1 MPLKWQPEWPFGL
14 RVAMYSLSVSR
25 ARVEPRAT
33 ALPQPAWAQCFDFRG
48 FFLLLC
54 TLLAVRYF
62 DLLIGART
70 FALKDFGVFS
80 YPQFHFLRESWW
92 RGEMPLWN
100 PLSHCGVPFLAQW
113 TTMCLYP
120 GTLALVLLPM
130 PLSLNWFIVLH
141 LLLAGVG
148 MYWLARN
155 WTDNGFAA
163 SAAAL
168 GYVFAGFT
176 TCSTVWP
183 SYIAAMAWMPFVVL
197 YCARAASNG
206 ARNILWAAASATM
219 QLLTG
224 APELILMTWA
234 VVAAIFVAETPRQEA
249 FRRLSRL
256 GGIVLL
262 AAGLSAMQ
270 LLPFFELLQHS
281 PRSDNYE
288 IARWSMPVW
297 GWANF
302 LVPLFQTKVS
312 PMGYFYQQ
320 SQQFVAS
327 YYCGAGLFLLAFI
340 GVVWKRSPRTLALG
354 FLLLASLVFA
364 LGSKGYLYDAL
375 RLFVPQIGFARYTVK
390 VAALITFLVPLL
402 GAFAIAHLFQMPR
415 ARTRFILVG
424 ALGGAFIVGIVLL
437 GALMPLPGV
446 DWRDGAWNAAWRV
459 VFFGAFVFLTDRCLH
474 ASCQWSARVA
484 GFAALLF
491 LGADLILHAPALAP
505 TVSASVY
512 RNSVNRSVAFNGRE
526 NRIAIAPSLEKSLI
540 LSREGDLSID
550 LTRKREAYFAN
561 FNLLEGVPAVSGFM
575 TMLVREEDQI
585 ENVLHQAGPRSRD
598 PLMDFLGVGV
608 CADGTN
614 AVVWQSR
621 ATALPIIT
629 AGQLPVFSDSDSLRW
644 KLLAK
649 DFDPRRMVL
658 FPDEYRSQLKAQ
670 PCDVRINSTTILSH
684 EIRAQTQSSTNSLVV
699 IAQTHYPAW
708 KAYVDG
714 KPAPLLRANH
724 AFQAIEVPAG
734 EHNIRLAYEDTKFRN
749 GLIVSSVT
757 LIAWLAMFYHTRRA
771 VEPVM

>member
-1 MPLKWQPEWPFGL
+1 MD
-14 RVAMYSLSVSR
+14 SLSVSR

-33 ALPQPAWAQCFDFRG
+33 ALPQPAWAQLFEFRG

-54 TLLAVRYF
+54 TLLAARYF

-80 YPQFHFLRESWW
+80 YPQFHFLRESLW
-92 RGEMPLWN
+92 RGELPLWN

-113 TTMCLYP
+113 TTMCVYP
-120 GTLALVLLPM
+120 GTFAFVLLPM
-130 PLSLNWFIVLH
+130 PLSVNWFIVAH

-148 MYWLARN
+148 MYRLARL

-163 SAAAL
+163 SAAGL
-168 GYVFAGFT
+168 GYVFAGFM
-176 TCSTVWP
+176 TCSTTWP
-183 SYIAAMAWMPFVVL
+183 GYIAAMAWMPFVVL
-197 YCARAASNG
+197 TSTRACSNG
-206 ARNILWAAASATM
+206 GRNILWAAASATM

-234 VVAAIFVAETPRQEA
+234 VVGAVFIAETPRREA
-249 FRRLSRL
+249 LPRLLRLS
-256 GGIVLL
+256 GVVLL
-262 AAGLSAMQ
+262 ATGLSAVQ
-270 LLPFFELLQHS
+270 LLPFLELLQHS
-281 PRSDNYE
+281 PRSNNYE

-327 YYCGAGLFLLAFI
+327 YYCGAGLFLLAFTGI
-340 GVVWKRSPRTLALG
+340 VWKRSPRTLALG
-354 FLLLASLVFA
+354 FLLLGSLMFA

-390 VAALITFLVPLL
+390 VAALITFLIPLL

-415 ARTRFILVG
+415 ARTRLILVG
-424 ALGGAFIVGIVLL
+424 GLGVAFIMGIVLL
-437 GALMPLPGV
+437 GAFMPLPGV
-446 DWRDGAWNAAWRV
+446 DWRDGAWNAASRV
-459 VFFGAFVFLTDRCLH
+459 VFFAAFIFLIDRYLR
-474 ASCQWSARVA
+474 ASCKWSASVA
-484 GFAALLF
+484 GLAALLF

-505 TVSASVY
+505 TVPASVY
-512 RNSVNRSVAFNGRE
+512 RNSVNRPVAFNGRE
-526 NRIAIAPSLEKSLI
+526 SRIAIAPSLEKSLI
-540 LSREGDLSID
+540 LSREGDLATD

-575 TMLVREEDQI
+575 TMLVREEDEI
-585 ENVLHQAGPRSRD
+585 ENVFHQAPPESRGP
-598 PLMDFLGVGV
+598 LLDFLGVSAY
-608 CADGTN
+608 ADGTN
-614 AVVWQSR
+614 AVVWQPR
-621 ATALPIIT
+621 ATAAAMIT
-629 AGQLPVFSDSDSLRW
+629 AGQLPIFTEPDSLRW

-670 PCDVRINSTTILSH
+670 PCDVQINSVSISTH
-684 EIRAQTQSSTNSLVV
+684 EIRAQTQSPTNSLVV

-714 KPAPLLRANH
+714 KRVPLLHANH
-724 AFQAIEVPAG
+724 AFQALEVPAG
-734 EHNIRLAYEDTKFRN
+734 KHKIRLAYEDTKFRA
-749 GLIVSSVT
+749 GLVISSAT
-757 LIAWLAMFYHTRRA
+757 LLVWLLMFWSTRRKT
-771 VEPVM
+771 EPAL